1 LHIAATPT
9 SGIRLKLS
17 FEIEMS
23 PSLERSRSFERS
35 NAAWLVELLD
45 PGPIGRRAQRDLREL
60 ILRALTRGLSSRPEA
75 AASLEDFAQESVV
88 RISGQLSSFRD
99 ESRFTTWAIAVAM
112 RVSFSALRR
121 RHWRDVS
128 IESLVAGPD
137 GAPHAGEPPDPS
149 TLSPERAAA
158 RSEILTH
165 LERCVLETLTERQ
178 RQVVIAEL
186 RAMPQEEI
194 TAQLGKSRNAIY
206 KLGHDARRA
215 MQRALEEAGYSKDT
229 IRWAFE

>member
-1 LHIAATPT
+1 
-9 SGIRLKLS
+9 
-17 FEIEMS
+17 MS
-23 PSLERSRSFERS
+23 PALGRS
-35 NAAWLVELLD
+35 NSAWLAELRD
-45 PGPIGRRAQRDLREL
+45 PGPIGRRAQGDLREL
-60 ILRALTRGLSSRPEA
+60 VLRALTRGLSCRPEA
-75 AASLEDFAQESVV
+75 AGSLEDFAQESVL
-88 RISGQLSSFRD
+88 RISSQLSSFRD

-128 IESLVAGPD
+128 IESLLD
-137 GAPHAGEPPDPS
+137 GSGRAPHGPEPPDPS
-149 TLSPERAAA
+149 APSPERAAA
-158 RSEILTH
+158 RAEILAH
-165 LERCVLETLTERQ
+165 LARCVAETLTERQ

-194 TAQLGKSRNAIY
+194 KAQLGKSRNAIY

-215 MQRALEEAGYSKDT
+215 MQRALEEAGYSQDT

>member
-1 LHIAATPT
+1 
-9 SGIRLKLS
+9 
-17 FEIEMS
+17 MS
-23 PSLERSRSFERS
+23 PALERS
-35 NAAWLVELLD
+35 NAAWLAELRD
-45 PGPIGRRAQRDLREL
+45 RGPIGRRAQSDLRE
-60 ILRALTRGLSSRPEA
+60 IVLRALRRGLASRSEA
-75 AASLEDFAQESVV
+75 AGSLEDFAQESVV
-88 RISGQLSSFRD
+88 RISSQLSSFRD

-128 IESLVAGPD
+128 IESLVAGSG
-137 GAPHAGEPPDPS
+137 GASHACEPPDRGAP
-149 TLSPERAAA
+149 SPEHAAA

-165 LERCVLETLTERQ
+165 LARCVADTLTEPQ

-186 RAMPQEEI
+186 RGMPQEEI

-215 MQRALEEAGYSKDT
+215 MQRALEAAGYSQDT